1 MQEAGRRNRYC
12 KGHQTWRG
20 WVWWAAR
27 CVMGAIGV
35 WRAGVMGMGQGA
47 AEGMQARWRDMPG
60 VGRGADVGVVGPPN
74 CPDAISSLRRRFR

>member
-60 VGRGADVGVVGPPN
+60 CGSR
-74 CPDAISSLRRRFR
+74 S